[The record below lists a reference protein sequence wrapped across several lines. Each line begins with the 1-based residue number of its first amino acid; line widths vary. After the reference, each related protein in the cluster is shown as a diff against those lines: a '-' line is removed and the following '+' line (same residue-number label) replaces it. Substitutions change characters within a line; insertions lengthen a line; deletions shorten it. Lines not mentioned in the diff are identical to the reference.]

1 MKKEDIYLEAIYQ
14 IIRTGHWIT
23 DQVNCEL
30 KDFGISEPQFNV
42 LRILRGNKG
51 KPITVREIQGRMVQ
65 RSSNVTR
72 IIDKLLEKG
81 LVSRKECP
89 SNRRKMD
96 INITKQGEALLVKL
110 DRKVKAFHEPMA
122 KNLTEPEA
130 RKLANLILK
139 LKGDRK

>member
-1 MKKEDIYLEAIYQ
+1 MENEDIYLEAIYQ

-42 LRILRGNKG
+42 LRILRGSKG

-81 LVSRKECP
+81 LVSRKECA

-96 INITKQGEALLVKL
+96 INITKQGEALLVML